1 MVNGSCSSDSGSGR
15 RERLRGERF
24 GAHSAHQYFTLPC
37 GHGRHS
43 AQNRS
48 SFPCVQPT
56 QATQLSRR
64 LPWGHGL
71 HVAQLSF
78 RFPCGH
84 RFITSRSPLYHRRPR
99 ARGRVW
105 RTREASSLPCR
116 QTKIDSSARP
126 RPSYVSDRS
135 RKLPS
140 LSATVLWGF
149 KIRVI
154 DWSTV
159 RVERKPFRGVFSE
172 RGRRDATSATR
183 GGTRRVRDRKSLV
196 SARHTRGSVTHR
208 RERPSSGARRSS
220 ENRSAPK
227 SGRRCTQA
235 YRPARAGV
243 RITTT
248 AMTSHDKVRE
258 GELRGCAEA
267 AFRAMRGSSERAM
280 RDCSLIVRY
289 PHGAETV
296 RSYALRRR
304 PAVRRA
310 TRQDVRHAVVSR
322 VPRVQSADAL
332 ESTSSPARSGG
343 FVRDAERVQ
352 TFPTRRATPHRGLP
366 TRRDRRVD

>member
-1 MVNGSCSSDSGSGR
+1 M
-15 RERLRGERF
+15 
-24 GAHSAHQYFTLPC
+24 
-37 GHGRHS
+37 
-43 AQNRS
+43 
-48 SFPCVQPT
+48 
-56 QATQLSRR
+56 
-64 LPWGHGL
+64 
-71 HVAQLSF
+71 
-78 RFPCGH
+78 
-84 RFITSRSPLYHRRPR
+84 
-99 ARGRVW
+99 
-105 RTREASSLPCR
+105 
-116 QTKIDSSARP
+116 
-126 RPSYVSDRS
+126 
-135 RKLPS
+135 
-140 LSATVLWGF
+140 
-149 KIRVI
+149 I

-220 ENRSAPK
+220 ENRSAPE

-235 YRPARAGV
+235 HRPARAGV

-280 RDCSLIVRY
+280 RDCSLIVGY
-289 PHGAETV
+289 PHGASRLFART
-296 RSYALRRR
+296 RSDDVPRCDF
-304 PAVRRA
+304 RA
-310 TRQDVRHAVVSR
+310 TRQDVGRVVVSR
-322 VPRVQSADAL
+322 VPRVSSADAL
-332 ESTSSPARSGG
+332 ESTSSPARSGT

>member
-1 MVNGSCSSDSGSGR
+1 VMVD
-15 RERLRGERF
+15 
-24 GAHSAHQYFTLPC
+24 
-37 GHGRHS
+37 
-43 AQNRS
+43 
-48 SFPCVQPT
+48 
-56 QATQLSRR
+56 
-64 LPWGHGL
+64 W
-71 HVAQLSF
+71 
-78 RFPCGH
+78 
-84 RFITSRSPLYHRRPR
+84 
-99 ARGRVW
+99 
-105 RTREASSLPCR
+105 
-116 QTKIDSSARP
+116 
-126 RPSYVSDRS
+126 
-135 RKLPS
+135 
-140 LSATVLWGF
+140 
-149 KIRVI
+149 
-154 DWSTV
+154 WSTV

-220 ENRSAPK
+220 ENRSAPE

-235 YRPARAGV
+235 HRPARAGV

-332 ESTSSPARSGG
+332 ESTSSPARSGA

>member
-105 RTREASSLPCR
+105 RTREASSLSCR
-116 QTKIDSSARP
+116 SNKDRSIRQRGRVLAFSAYI
-126 RPSYVSDRS
+126 YVSDRS

-149 KIRVI
+149 
-154 DWSTV
+154 
-159 RVERKPFRGVFSE
+159 
-172 RGRRDATSATR
+172 
-183 GGTRRVRDRKSLV
+183 
-196 SARHTRGSVTHR
+196 
-208 RERPSSGARRSS
+208 
-220 ENRSAPK
+220 
-227 SGRRCTQA
+227 
-235 YRPARAGV
+235 
-243 RITTT
+243 
-248 AMTSHDKVRE
+248 
-258 GELRGCAEA
+258 
-267 AFRAMRGSSERAM
+267 
-280 RDCSLIVRY
+280 
-289 PHGAETV
+289 
-296 RSYALRRR
+296 
-304 PAVRRA
+304 
-310 TRQDVRHAVVSR
+310 
-322 VPRVQSADAL
+322 
-332 ESTSSPARSGG
+332 
-343 FVRDAERVQ
+343 
-352 TFPTRRATPHRGLP
+352 
-366 TRRDRRVD
+366 